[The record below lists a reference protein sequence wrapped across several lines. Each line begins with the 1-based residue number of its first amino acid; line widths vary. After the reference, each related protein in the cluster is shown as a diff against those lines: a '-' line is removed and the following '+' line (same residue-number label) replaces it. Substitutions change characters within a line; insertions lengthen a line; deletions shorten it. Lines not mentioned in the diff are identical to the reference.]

1 MTPDPRFRPPGPLVP
16 VVVVVC
22 VGGVGVV
29 LLVLALFRVLLVPGA
44 FKRREDEADV
54 CERLREVTKG
64 EAAAWVDHL
73 REQPEVVRSTSG
85 VQRTCA
91 APRLGGLRG

>member
-1 MTPDPRFRPPGPLVP
+1 M
-16 VVVVVC
+16 VVVVC

-54 CERLREVTKG
+54 RECLREVA
-64 EAAAWVDHL
+64 ERQAAAGVNHL
-73 REQPEVVRSTSG
+73 REQAEVVG
-85 VQRTCA
+85 VRQEFGEHAQRLASPADVVEHLHEPEA
-91 APRLGGLRG
+91 A